1 MRCCVIEAELLV
13 EESNLTSMSM
23 LQEGEEDYSTEYL
36 VQSMDQPEDDEGA
49 SDFEP
54 GEGDNEGEEDDFED
68 EEDVVHTAV
77 KEPVLSKGKRSR
89 GEDDGKE
96 ERPLKQ

>member
-54 GEGDNEGEEDDFED
+54 GEGDNEGEEDEFED
-68 EEDVVHTAV
+68 EEDVVHKAV

>member
-1 MRCCVIEAELLV
+1 
-13 EESNLTSMSM
+13 
-23 LQEGEEDYSTEYL
+23 
-36 VQSMDQPEDDEGA
+36 MDQPEDDEGA

-54 GEGDNEGEEDDFED
+54 GEGDNEGEEDEFED
-68 EEDVVHTAV
+68 EEDVVHKAV

>member
-1 MRCCVIEAELLV
+1 VRCCVIEAELLV